1 MKLCNIV
8 FSFLPTL
15 KVTYRYYHHLMYTL
29 LGKQTFLLFAS
40 MYNPN
45 QNMMDH
51 NNSLLKTYV
60 WMHYS
65 V

>member
-1 MKLCNIV
+1 
-8 FSFLPTL
+8 
-15 KVTYRYYHHLMYTL
+15 MYTL